1 VESLGAHFLIFVT
14 FLLDPTG
21 EIRENTMIGL
31 CALRP
36 EGPARF
42 CLARLAGRRI
52 SRVIIMND
60 KTLDRIHKLGPVAI
74 TVLAV
79 LALASAWGRL
89 AMAVD
94 RPGAHAG
101 CDRCRSKAMAADIRT
116 IREGLAA
123 IHAAS
128 LPNEERITD
137 LRGRVRDPENRPRR
151 MMPLSSSAP
160 DRVGGGP

>member
-1 VESLGAHFLIFVT
+1 MRA
-14 FLLDPTG
+14 
-21 EIRENTMIGL
+21 
-31 CALRP
+31 A
-36 EGPARF
+36 
-42 CLARLAGRRI
+42 AGRPGAFLFGAACRPPRFA
-52 SRVIIMND
+52 SDHHERQD
-60 KTLDRIHKLGPVAI
+60 AGPDPQAGPVAI

-79 LALASAWGRL
+79 LALASAWGASQWQLTAL
-89 AMAVD
+89 ARAQD
-94 RPGAHAG
+94 AIAA
-101 CDRCRSKAMAADIRT
+101 DQKSMAADIRT